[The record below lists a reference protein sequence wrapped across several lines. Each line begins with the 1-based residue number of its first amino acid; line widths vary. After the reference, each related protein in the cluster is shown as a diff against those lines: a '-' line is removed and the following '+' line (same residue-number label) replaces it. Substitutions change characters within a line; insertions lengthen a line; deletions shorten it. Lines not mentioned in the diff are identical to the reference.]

1 MDRPRRDGE
10 GKGRFTR
17 GARPTAAGPDDPEHW
32 VRARASDA
40 SSSSDSVQAAKREIA
55 RIERAILEG
64 DDHTLDELKELQRT
78 LRSRA
83 TIDCFATGRS
93 TRLPGGWS

>member
-1 MDRPRRDGE
+1 MGTVVICRLIVEAPATGVE
-10 GKGRFTR
+10 
-17 GARPTAAGPDDPEHW
+17 
-32 VRARASDA
+32 
-40 SSSSDSVQAAKREIA
+40 REIA

-64 DDHTLDELKELQRT
+64 DDHTLDEYGDLQAGLERIVELKERQRT

-83 TIDCFATGRS
+83 TIDCFATWRS